1 VTFDNQEEKLK
12 PEQVQALAALLT
24 EKDVKAAAAKAG
36 CSENT
41 LHRWMK
47 EDADFKAALH
57 AAEAQ
62 LIDQAVRRLAGAAS
76 DAIGV
81 LVTIMNN
88 KRAAA
93 SVRVRAATVVIEQLV
108 KLRDLDNHEARLA
121 ALEARGGNK

>member
-1 VTFDNQEEKLK
+1 MTDSDSDNQKLD
-12 PEQVQALAALLT
+12 PGQVQAIAALLT
-24 EKDVKAAAAKAG
+24 EKDTKSAAAKAG
-36 CSENT
+36 ISEAT
-41 LHRWMK
+41 IYRWLR
-47 EDADFKAALH
+47 EDTDFKAALH

-62 LIDQAVRRLAGAAS
+62 LIDQAVRRLAGAAN

-108 KLRDLDNHEARLA
+108 KLRELNNFEERLA
-121 ALEARGGNK
+121 AVEARGIK